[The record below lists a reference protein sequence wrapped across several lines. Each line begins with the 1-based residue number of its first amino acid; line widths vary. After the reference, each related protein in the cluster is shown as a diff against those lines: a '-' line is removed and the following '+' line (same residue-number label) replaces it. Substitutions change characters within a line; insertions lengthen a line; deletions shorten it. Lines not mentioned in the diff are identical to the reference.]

1 MEFLLIDGAAIFS
14 MRSFTESREVETD
27 PRRLAESLKPDFSPM
42 IHRFTDANHSID
54 SMTVLLEKE

>member
-1 MEFLLIDGAAIFS
+1 